1 MKKNSLIILTSI
13 FVLLSFTNAQA
24 TLFSNTIDNGCC
36 EHINSIA
43 SNETNDDDK
52 KDKKPIDI

>member
-1 MKKNSLIILTSI
+1 MKKNSLIILASI

-24 TLFSNTIDNGCC
+24 TLFSTTIDNGYC
-36 EHINSIA
+36 EKVNNIT

-52 KDKKPIDI
+52 KDKKPRDI